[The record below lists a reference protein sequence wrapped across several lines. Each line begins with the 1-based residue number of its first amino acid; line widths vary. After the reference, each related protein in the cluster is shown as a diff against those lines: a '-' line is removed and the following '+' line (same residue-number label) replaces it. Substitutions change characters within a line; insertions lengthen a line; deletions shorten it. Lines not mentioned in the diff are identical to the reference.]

1 MNTAATAII
10 AAGIA
15 VLGTLL
21 SPIAV
26 QYASARTKAQ
36 EYELARR
43 QRQEEREAERRS
55 QDFNE
60 LRSTY
65 TQLNT
70 EMRGFH
76 RALNSYLHLIRSN
89 HCNEV
94 ARDSL
99 NSVRHNYLQCYADA
113 QMIVPDKVL
122 SAALYAN
129 GGLAQLYGMAL
140 RLDGFTVPDLSSSA
154 MADDSK
160 EEEGEEETME
170 SAFACSEEVGQRIH
184 KLRDIMRTELGIS
197 SAR

>member
-1 MNTAATAII
+1 MNTATTAII

-43 QRQEEREAERRS
+43 QRQEERDAERRS

-76 RALNSYLHLIRSN
+76 RALNTYLHLIRSDN
-89 HCNEV
+89 CNEA
-94 ARDSL
+94 ARDAL
-99 NSVRHNYLQCYADA
+99 NSVRHNHLQCYADT

-122 SAALYAN
+122 SAASYAN
-129 GGLAQLYGMAL
+129 LGLGQLYGLAL
-140 RLDGFTVPDLSSSA
+140 RLDGFTVPDLSSGA
-154 MADDSK
+154 MADDSE
-160 EEEGEEETME
+160 EEEGGEETIE
-170 SAFACSEEVGQRIH
+170 SAFAYSEEVGQRIYR
-184 KLRDIMRTELGIS
+184 LRNIMRTELGIS
-197 SAR
+197 SAQ

>member
-1 MNTAATAII
+1 MNTATTAII

-26 QYASARTKAQ
+26 QYASTRTKMQ

-43 QRQEEREAERRS
+43 QRQRRRDAEKRS

-76 RALNSYLHLIRSN
+76 RALNTYLHL
-89 HCNEV
+89 
-94 ARDSL
+94 
-99 NSVRHNYLQCYADA
+99 YT
-113 QMIVPDKVL
+113 
-122 SAALYAN
+122 
-129 GGLAQLYGMAL
+129 L
-140 RLDGFTVPDLSSSA
+140 R
-154 MADDSK
+154 
-160 EEEGEEETME
+160 
-170 SAFACSEEVGQRIH
+170 
-184 KLRDIMRTELGIS
+184 
-197 SAR
+197 